1 MDKELKVREKLVYTG
16 GLMGQN
22 MIYNFMST
30 YIMFFFTDLLGITPG
45 AATAIVVAASLWDA
59 VNDPMMGAIADKT
72 RSRWGKFRPYLLF
85 GPVFIGI
92 TTVLCFTDFRLGTSA
107 VAVAAICYVLWGMS
121 YTVCDI
127 PIWALSSVA
136 SKNPDEKNQLVTL
149 GKIGGPVGT
158 AIVTVCGIMLIKAF
172 GTEREAGAYT
182 GAALILAVIG
192 GLLMILTSLVMRE
205 RIRPDKEAVP
215 IRQNLRTI
223 TRNKPL
229 KLLMISLLI
238 VNLVNNLRQVTQMY
252 FVVYVWGDS
261 GQLINVGIS
270 LIIGMCLGMA
280 VSPKLLARFEK
291 RVVYM
296 WACILGFISSSLP
309 FFVAGDSIL
318 TALLFLGASFA
329 FTGVT
334 TVSSTSMLMDGIDYS
349 EWKLGF
355 RGEGLVFSMNTLLN
369 KFSATLAKGILGLG
383 LVLMHYVENQPVTAT
398 TQWGFSFM
406 MYLVPGICFLISMI
420 PLFFYKI
427 SREEKDAISAMQ
439 KQKYQE
445 F

>member
-1 MDKELKVREKLVYTG
+1 M
-16 GLMGQN
+16 
-22 MIYNFMST
+22 
-30 YIMFFFTDLLGITPG
+30 
-45 AATAIVVAASLWDA
+45 
-59 VNDPMMGAIADKT
+59 
-72 RSRWGKFRPYLLF
+72 
-85 GPVFIGI
+85 
-92 TTVLCFTDFRLGTSA
+92 
-107 VAVAAICYVLWGMS
+107 
-121 YTVCDI
+121 CDI

-149 GKIGGPVGT
+149 GKIGGTVGT

-427 SREEKDAISAMQ
+427 SKEEKDAISAMQ